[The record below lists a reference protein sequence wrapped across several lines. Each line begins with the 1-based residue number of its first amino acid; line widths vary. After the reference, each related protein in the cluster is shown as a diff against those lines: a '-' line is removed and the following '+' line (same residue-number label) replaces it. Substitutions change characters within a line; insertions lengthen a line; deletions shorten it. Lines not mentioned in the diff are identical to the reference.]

1 MPNTFVRRLGIE
13 HPLLLA
19 PMAGETA
26 KPALTVAVSN
36 AGALGS
42 IGAAYMAPQAIRDA
56 IRTIR
61 AGTDRPFHVNLFAPT
76 QWKADPDKIAAY
88 RKELGAAHD
97 TLGLPVP
104 ELPNSYQE
112 SFDAQLAVVL
122 EEAPAV
128 FSFTFGLPSAEQI
141 AALKSR
147 NILVIGTATTVA
159 EARALEQLGVDAIAA
174 QGMEAGGHRGS
185 FLDSVEHSLVGTM
198 ALVPQIVSAVQ
209 LPVIAAG
216 GIGDGRGVAAAL
228 CLGASAVALGTSFLL
243 AEETGLGAGYRG
255 LLQSEQAERT
265 ALTRAFSGRHA
276 RGIRN
281 GFLDRL
287 AGRDDMIPD
296 FPVANAMSR
305 SMRATASKAGQT
317 DFQSLWAGQAARLA
331 RPEPAAAIVARLM
344 REAREILQS
353 AAQHAL

>member
-1 MPNTFVRRLGIE
+1 MTNAFVHRLGIQ

-36 AGALGS
+36 AGALGA
-42 IGAAYMAPQAIRDA
+42 IGMAYMTPQVIRDN
-56 IRTIR
+56 IRAIR

-76 QWKADPDKIAAY
+76 PWQADPDKIAAY

-97 TLGLPVP
+97 VLGLPVP

-112 SFDAQLAVVL
+112 AFEAQFAVVL

-128 FSFTFGLPSAEQI
+128 FSFTFGMPKPDQI
-141 AALKSR
+141 AALKGR

-159 EARALEQLGVDAIAA
+159 EARALEQIGVDAIAA
-174 QGMEAGGHRGS
+174 QGAEAGGHRGS
-185 FLDSVEHSLVGTM
+185 FLDSMEHSLVGTM
-198 ALVPQIVSAVQ
+198 ALVPQIVSAVK

-228 CLGASAVALGTSFLL
+228 CLGASAVSLGTSFLL
-243 AEETGLGAGYRG
+243 AEEIGLGAGYKA
-255 LLQSEQAERT
+255 LLQDEQAEHT

-281 GFLDRL
+281 AFLDRL
-287 AGRDDMIPD
+287 AGRDDLIPD

-305 SMRATASKAGQT
+305 AMRSAASKAGQT
-317 DFQSLWAGQAARLA
+317 DYQSLWAGQAARLA
-331 RPEPAAAIVARLM
+331 KPEPAADIVARVM
-344 REAREILQS
+344 REARETLQ
-353 AAQHAL
+353 ATAQLKL